1 MNVIMNVICLVALI
15 IAVAAWFKGPFMAVN
30 LLTWGDQPTAYEL
43 VTDDVLVIGDLKETI
58 AYWAPL
64 IAIIAIVI
72 CIIAVLAQCGILARI
87 VSFVAELPML
97 LAIYQAT
104 KMVDDLDEIPEV
116 LGMGFWVV
124 FAVFFIVAFFASSKK
139 KAV

>member
-1 MNVIMNVICLVALI
+1 MNIICLLALI
-15 IAVAAWFKGPFMAVN
+15 IAVVVWFKGPFMAVN
-30 LLTWGDQPTAYEL
+30 LLTWGNQPTAYEL
-43 VTDDVLVIGDLKETI
+43 VTDDVLVIGDLKDTI

-64 IAIIAIVI
+64 IGIIAIAI
-72 CIIAVLAQCGILARI
+72 CIIAIFFRCGNLARI
-87 VSFVAELPML
+87 VSFIAEIPLL

-124 FAVFFIVAFFASSKK
+124 FAVFIIVACFATSKK
-139 KAV
+139 KVVEE